1 MGFDPNSEIEDSET
15 LFRAFHYDQ
24 WDHSENRV
32 TSGVFNSSGSVSVDR
47 DGGRL
52 EPEIISAFRAR
63 ENYAICGLIKNSAK
77 FYREINCILRPDPII
92 PDNIYHT
99 LVDRVNGIGTTRSIA
114 KNLAK
119 NSSLVSMAA
128 SK

>member
-1 MGFDPNSEIEDSET
+1 MDFDPNSAIEDSEI

-52 EPEIISAFRAR
+52 ESEIISTFRAR
-63 ENYAICGLIKNSAK
+63 GNYAICGLVKNSAQY
-77 FYREINCILRPDPII
+77 YREINCILSPDPII
-92 PDNIYHT
+92 PANIYHT

-114 KNLAK
+114 KKLAK
-119 NSSLVSMAA
+119 NSSLVCMAE